1 MTKIKSAITAGFA
14 VTVLFGSFAGEKKD
28 INQQAFFMP
37 MFSCSQERDMTVSEN
52 KSCSKEII
60 VLDDKNEDV
69 EFCFKI
75 SEIFH
80 KIFG

>member
-1 MTKIKSAITAGFA
+1 M
-14 VTVLFGSFAGEKKD
+14 VLFGSFDGEKTD

-37 MFSCSQERDMTVSEN
+37 MFSCSQEREMTVSEN
-52 KSCSKEII
+52 KSCCKEII
-60 VLDDKNEDV
+60 ILDDKNEDV